1 MKTLNEENRQE
12 VFNFLNSL
20 NTEIDITN
28 FVNCEDLE
36 IEDFSGNMF
45 QKIVDIIED
54 NNGFEQEVGF
64 YASAMDYLRE
74 NDPSLRQ
81 SLELAHDLGF
91 TADNLNSEILASI
104 LKTDIVREEFNELED
119 EINTFFLEL
128 ENQE

>member
-1 MKTLNEENRQE
+1 MKTLNEENRQR

-36 IEDFSGNMF
+36 TEDFSDNMF

-54 NNGFEQEVGF
+54 NNGFEQEVMF

-74 NDPSLRQ
+74 NDPSLRE

-104 LKTDIVREEFNELED
+104 LKTDIVREEFNQLED

-128 ENQE
+128 KNEE

>member
-1 MKTLNEENRQE
+1 MKTLNEENRQR

-36 IEDFSGNMF
+36 TEDFSDNMF

-54 NNGFEQEVGF
+54 NNGFEQEVMF

-74 NDPSLRQ
+74 NDPSLRE

-91 TADNLNSEILASI
+91 TADNLNNEILASI
-104 LKTDIVREEFNELED
+104 LKTDIAREEFNQLED

-128 ENQE
+128 KNEE